1 MTLLLPE
8 RRRRTR
14 FLTLKNAGI
23 AVVAVIVAFSLL
35 SVWSAWRPHSAAS
48 DNAFSRGAEVFE
60 SSPPVRADPMIV
72 REGRIDN
79 DSTTD
84 SLLLDA
90 GALNKLRAH
99 ASQTLPAAAGQTDF
113 EHQTPKLGK
122 GQRITI
128 SGGSEGVEIHTEPMP
143 IKAPRR

>member
-23 AVVAVIVAFSLL
+23 AVVALIVAFGLL
-35 SVWSAWRPHSAAS
+35 SAWSAWRPHSAPS
-48 DNAFSRGAEVFE
+48 NNAFSRGAEVFE
-60 SSPPVRADPMIV
+60 SAPVRPDPMIV
-72 REGRIDN
+72 HEGWIDN
-79 DSTTD
+79 DSRTD

-90 GALNKLRAH
+90 DALSKLRAP
-99 ASQTLPAAAGQTDF
+99 ASQTLPAAGQTDF
-113 EHQTPKLGK
+113 EHHTPKLGK

-143 IKAPRR
+143 IKAPHP